1 MNVITSYARGRNITD
16 HKGSSISYEYDDT
29 GNRTILDEA
38 GAKTEYLYNK
48 ANQLMRAD
56 TPHGTTIFEYDK
68 RGNAIHKHTEG
79 ASKTVSVNYTYGA
92 NNRLKQAVKNA
103 DGKSLT
109 AMYAYNCLGMRVSR
123 ATDTGT
129 VS

>member
-16 HKGSSISYEYDDT
+16 HKGRSISYEYDDA

-68 RGNAIHKHTEG
+68 RGNAIHKRTEG

-92 NNRLKQAVKNA
+92 
-103 DGKSLT
+103 
-109 AMYAYNCLGMRVSR
+109 MYVYNCLGMRVSR
-123 ATDTGT
+123 ARDTGT